1 MPQDNSI
8 SEALEIAREKLL
20 LESFNKKRILKE
32 CCSIPRKEPLQAT
45 TLEELDKILKS
56 CKLALIFFTSPTC
69 PYCRMFEP
77 VFEEAASLLGDRM
90 AFIRI
95 DTYYS
100 PELAY
105 IFGIMGTPTIIAVRR
120 GKEIDRI
127 VGLPPIEYIEELLEK
142 MLESENCP
150 LPEPEHN

>member
-20 LESFNKKRILKE
+20 LESFNKKRKLKE

-77 VFEEAASLLGDRM
+77 VFEETASLLGDRM

-100 PELAY
+100 HELAY

-127 VGLPPIEYIEELLEK
+127 VGLPPIEYIEEVLEN
-142 MLESENCP
+142 MLELENCP
-150 LPEPEHN
+150 IPEAET